1 MKTKSLSGL
10 LGLLAL
16 CSTAIGQTKPSA
28 AADEAA
34 LRAIEQ
40 KWDAAN
46 VKGDAATLATIYA
59 DTFVSTSPEGK
70 LRTRAEVLAEVKSG
84 DVKYQMAKA
93 DDLKVYLYGDAAVVT
108 GRWTGKFTQKGKAIN
123 ANERFTDTFVRQ
135 GGQWRC
141 VASQASA
148 IQ

>member
-1 MKTKSLSGL
+1 MKTKSVYGL
-10 LGLLAL
+10 LGLLILGAA
-16 CSTAIGQTKPSA
+16 AIAQTKPTA

-34 LRAIEQ
+34 IRALEQ

-46 VKGDAATLATIYA
+46 LKGDAATLASIYA

-84 DVKYQMAKA
+84 DIKYQAAKA

-108 GRWTGKFTQKGKAIN
+108 GRWTGKFTQKGKVVN
-123 ANERFTDTFVRQ
+123 ANERFTDMFVRQ
-135 GGQWRC
+135 SGQWRC
-141 VASQASA
+141 VASQASP